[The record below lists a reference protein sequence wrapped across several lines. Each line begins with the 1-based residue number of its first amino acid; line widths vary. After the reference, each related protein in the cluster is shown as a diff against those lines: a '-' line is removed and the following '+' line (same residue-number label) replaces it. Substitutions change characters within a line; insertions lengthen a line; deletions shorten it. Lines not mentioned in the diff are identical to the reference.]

1 MRFCRKSVPSFRKVQ
16 ANTLA
21 RTRFRKAQS
30 NTLARTRFRKAQANT
45 LARTRFRKAQA
56 PCGMTVAGCV
66 DKKLKKK
73 GRNKQFFCTFAP
85 FIVRYNF
92 Y

>member
-1 MRFCRKSVPSFRKVQ
+1 MRFYRESVPS
-16 ANTLA
+16 
-21 RTRFRKAQS
+21 
-30 NTLARTRFRKAQANT
+30 FRKAQANT
-45 LARTRFRKAQA
+45 LARMRFRKAQA

-66 DKKLKKK
+66 DKKLKKR
-73 GRNKQFFCTFAP
+73 GRNKQFFCIFAP